1 MIRRKNP
8 RSRPSQTVKS
18 GCQSSN
24 DYRRPPTTA
33 KAIAQQLGINHAD
46 RAITGTELD
55 RLSAEEW
62 QNRCEKHQYFCR
74 TTPRTQTSNRDFP
87 ARTKGEIVGM
97 TGDGV
102 NDAPALRKADVGI
115 AMGIKGSDVSKQ
127 AADMILIGDNFATI
141 AKKLLEKVAEFL
153 TI

>member
-1 MIRRKNP
+1 MI
-8 RSRPSQTVKS
+8 T
-18 GCQSSN
+18 G
-24 DYRRPPTTA
+24 TTLQQP

-62 QNRCEKHQYFCR
+62 QTVVKNTNIFAR
-74 TTPRTQTSNRDFP
+74 TTPEHKLQIVTFLQEQ
-87 ARTKGEIVGM
+87 GEIVGM

-115 AMGIKGSDVSKQ
+115 AMGIKRGDVSKTSGRH
-127 AADMILIGDNFATI
+127 DSDR
-141 AKKLLEKVAEFL
+141 
-153 TI
+153 